1 MYMLWFPEALALRNR
16 ECIGGRLR
24 SICRLVQK
32 IPGAKVNGNIT
43 AAVNV
48 TDQLSEELSEFSE
61 NEKICV
67 NFLFYDSETARNT
80 TVDGKNI
87 LEISLEIQEKYAI
100 RCNFSCVVR

>member
-1 MYMLWFPEALALRNR
+1 M
-16 ECIGGRLR
+16 
-24 SICRLVQK
+24 
-32 IPGAKVNGNIT
+32 NGNIT

-80 TVDGKNI
+80 TVDGKTFW
-87 LEISLEIQEKYAI
+87 KYPL
-100 RCNFSCVVR
+100 RYKKNMRSPL

>member
-1 MYMLWFPEALALRNR
+1 M
-16 ECIGGRLR
+16 
-24 SICRLVQK
+24 
-32 IPGAKVNGNIT
+32 NGNIT

-80 TVDGKNI
+80 TVDGKTFW
-87 LEISLEIQEKYAI
+87 KYPLRYKKI
-100 RCNFSCVVR
+100 CDPRCNFSCVVR